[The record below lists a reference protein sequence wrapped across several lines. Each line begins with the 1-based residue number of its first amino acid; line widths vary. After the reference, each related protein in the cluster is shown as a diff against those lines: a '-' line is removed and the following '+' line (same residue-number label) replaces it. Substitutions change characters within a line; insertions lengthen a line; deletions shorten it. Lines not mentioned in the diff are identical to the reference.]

1 MKTTKLLI
9 STGFKVSKVE
19 RDISPVQAVTKINL
33 YIMNKKI
40 QNLEIACTSNENK
53 IYLML
58 KIYSKIVN
66 ILLE

>member
-40 QNLEIACTSNENK
+40 
-53 IYLML
+53 
-58 KIYSKIVN
+58 
-66 ILLE
+66 